1 VLRTAAAT
9 LEFTIYFLTSDMA
22 STPLSHRW
30 LSGVEAI
37 SLGTLL
43 LLLRPKQIAMSYGW
57 N

>member
-1 VLRTAAAT
+1 LVC
-9 LEFTIYFLTSDMA
+9 DMA